1 MIDAENL
8 TKKFGEFTAVD
19 DLTLHVE
26 EGEVF
31 GFLGP
36 NGAGKT
42 TTVRML
48 SGLISKTSG
57 KAQIGGYDIGNSAD
71 LQKIR
76 RMIGLLPENVGLYET
91 LSAYQNLDYYG
102 RFYKMSEK
110 DRQERIEYFL
120 KMLGLWDK
128 RNSRAGSFSKGMK
141 QKLAVAR
148 ALIHDPPI
156 LFLDEPT
163 ANLDPEAAKTVR
175 DFILE
180 LKKENR
186 TIFLNTHLLSEAEK
200 LCDRLGII
208 KTKLLAVD
216 TPKNLT
222 QSLSGIKTV
231 IELETINDKI
241 IMAVEK
247 LKPGKV
253 EVSGNKLVIKVTDP
267 KLENP
272 DILRAIETAGGRV
285 QLVNEVTSTL
295 EDVYLK
301 YVRSSD

>member
-8 TKKFGEFTAVD
+8 TKKFDDITAVD
-19 DLTLHVE
+19 NLTLHIG

-48 SGLISKTSG
+48 AGLISKTSG
-57 KAQIGGYDIGNSAD
+57 TARIGEYDIGNNAD
-71 LQKIR
+71 MQKIR
-76 RMIGLLPENVGLYET
+76 RMIGLLPENVGLYEN

-102 RFYKMSEK
+102 RFYKIGKEQ
-110 DRQERIEYFL
+110 RRERIEYFL
-120 KMLGLWDK
+120 EMLGLWDQ
-128 RNSRAGSFSKGMK
+128 RDLSAGKFSKGMK

-180 LKKENR
+180 LKRENR

-200 LCDRLGII
+200 LCDRVGII
-208 KTKLLAVD
+208 KTKLLALD
-216 TPKNLT
+216 TPENLT
-222 QSLSGIKTV
+222 KSLSGIKTV
-231 IELETINDKI
+231 IQLETVNDKI

-253 EVSGNKLVIKVTDP
+253 EVIDNKLVIKVTDSE
-267 KLENP
+267 LENP
-272 DILRAIETAGGRV
+272 DILKAIETAGGRV
-285 QLVNEVTSTL
+285 QLVNEVKSTL
-295 EDVYLK
+295 EEVYLK
-301 YVRSSD
+301 YVRGE

>member
-1 MIDAENL
+1 LIDAENL
-8 TKKFGEFTAVD
+8 TKKFDKITAVD
-19 DLTLHVE
+19 NLTLHIS

-48 SGLISKTSG
+48 AGLISKTSG
-57 KAQIGGYDIGNSAD
+57 TARIGEYDIGNSED
-71 LQKIR
+71 MQKIR
-76 RMIGLLPENVGLYET
+76 RMIGLLPENVGLYEA

-102 RFYKMSEK
+102 RFYKISKEQ
-110 DRQERIEYFL
+110 RQERIEYFL
-120 KMLGLWDK
+120 KMLGLWDQK
-128 RNSRAGSFSKGMK
+128 DLSAGKFSKGMK
-141 QKLAVAR
+141 QKLAIAR
-148 ALIHDPPI
+148 ALIHDPQI

-200 LCDRLGII
+200 LCDRVGII

-216 TPKNLT
+216 TPENLT

-231 IELETINDKI
+231 IQLETINDKI

-253 EVSGNKLVIKVTDP
+253 EVSNNKLIINVADP
-267 KLENP
+267 ELENP
-272 DILRAIETAGGRV
+272 DILKVIETAGGRV

-295 EDVYLK
+295 EEVYLK
-301 YVRSSD
+301 YVRGE

>member
-8 TKKFGEFTAVD
+8 TRKFDEITAVD
-19 DLTLHVE
+19 DLTLHIG

-48 SGLISKTSG
+48 AGLISKTSG
-57 KAQIGGYDIGNSAD
+57 TARIGEYDIGNSED
-71 LQKIR
+71 MQKIR
-76 RMIGLLPENVGLYET
+76 RMIGLLPENVGLYEA

-102 RFYKMSEK
+102 RFYKISKEQ
-110 DRQERIEYFL
+110 RQERIEYFL
-120 KMLGLWDK
+120 KMLGLWDQK
-128 RNSRAGSFSKGMK
+128 DLSAGKFSKGMK
-141 QKLAVAR
+141 QKLAIAR
-148 ALIHDPPI
+148 ALIHDPKI

-180 LKKENR
+180 LKRENR

-200 LCDRLGII
+200 LCDRVGII

-216 TPKNLT
+216 TPENLT

-231 IELETINDKI
+231 IQLETINDKI

-253 EVSGNKLVIKVTDP
+253 EVSNNKLIINVADP
-267 KLENP
+267 ELENP
-272 DILRAIETAGGRV
+272 DILKVIETAGGRV

-301 YVRSSD
+301 YVRGE

>member
-1 MIDAENL
+1 
-8 TKKFGEFTAVD
+8 
-19 DLTLHVE
+19 
-26 EGEVF
+26 
-31 GFLGP
+31 
-36 NGAGKT
+36 
-42 TTVRML
+42 
-48 SGLISKTSG
+48 
-57 KAQIGGYDIGNSAD
+57 
-71 LQKIR
+71 
-76 RMIGLLPENVGLYET
+76 MIGLLPENVGLYEN

-102 RFYKMSEK
+102 RFYKISKEQ
-110 DRQERIEYFL
+110 RRERIEYFL
-120 KMLGLWDK
+120 KMLGLWDQK
-128 RNSRAGSFSKGMK
+128 DLSAGKFSKGMK
-141 QKLAVAR
+141 QKLAIAR
-148 ALIHDPPI
+148 ALIHDPQI

-180 LKKENR
+180 LKRENR

-200 LCDRLGII
+200 LCDRVGII

-231 IELETINDKI
+231 IQLETINDKI

-247 LKPGKV
+247 LKPGEV
-253 EVSGNKLVIKVTDP
+253 EVSDNKLVINVTDP
-267 KLENP
+267 ELENP
-272 DILRAIETAGGRV
+272 DILKAIETAGGRV

-301 YVRSSD
+301 YVRGE

>member
-1 MIDAENL
+1 LIDAENL
-8 TKKFGEFTAVD
+8 TKKFDEITAVD
-19 DLTLHVE
+19 NLTLHIG

-48 SGLISKTSG
+48 AGLISKTSG
-57 KAQIGGYDIGNSAD
+57 TARIGEYDIGNSAD
-71 LQKIR
+71 MQKIR
-76 RMIGLLPENVGLYET
+76 GMIGLLPENVGLYES

-102 RFYKMSEK
+102 RFYKISK
-110 DRQERIEYFL
+110 GQRQERIEYFL
-120 KMLGLWDK
+120 KMLGLWDQ
-128 RNSRAGSFSKGMK
+128 RDLSAGKFSKGMK
-141 QKLAVAR
+141 QKLAIAR
-148 ALIHDPPI
+148 ALIHEPQI

-186 TIFLNTHLLSEAEK
+186 TIFLNTHLLSEAER
-200 LCDRLGII
+200 LCDKVGII

-216 TPKNLT
+216 TPENLT
-222 QSLSGIKTV
+222 QSLSGTKTV
-231 IELETINDKI
+231 IQLETVNDKI

-247 LKPGKV
+247 LKPGEV
-253 EVSGNKLVIKVTDP
+253 EVSDNKLVINVTDP
-267 KLENP
+267 ELENP
-272 DILRAIETAGGRV
+272 DILKAIETVGGRV

-301 YVRSSD
+301 YVRGE